1 VAGAFVVCRSAAGSC
16 DIAENCNGTLKTC
29 PTDTFQGTSVICR
42 SSAGLC
48 DVAEHCTGSSA
59 ACPADAMAS
68 SATTCRPSAGACD
81 VAENCT
87 GSSSSCPADG
97 KAASG
102 VVCRSAAGVCDIA
115 EACNGSSDGC
125 PTDAFVGSGTVC
137 RSSTGVCDPQET
149 CSGAGATCPVDTP
162 AGDGDGDGTCDALD
176 DCPTIA
182 DPGQSDADGD
192 NIGDVCD
199 PCNNVRGVYGV
210 KPKIT
215 IVKLLTPP
223 GDDKLKFKGS
233 ITIPPQGGDPTL
245 DPTTEG
251 ARAMIVDSTGTVV
264 LDVTIPPG
272 AYSTTNKAGW
282 KVNGSATTFTY
293 INSGT
298 IIPLPQGIK
307 KFGVKR
313 STKVTGLLKFSIT
326 GKNGSYPVNTGNL
339 PLIGTVILDVPFATT
354 GLCGESKF
362 PGPPNPLSSCAVVS
376 SGNVVRCK

>member
-1 VAGAFVVCRSAAGSC
+1 
-16 DIAENCNGTLKTC
+16 
-29 PTDTFQGTSVICR
+29 
-42 SSAGLC
+42 
-48 DVAEHCTGSSA
+48 
-59 ACPADAMAS
+59 M
-68 SATTCRPSAGACD
+68 
-81 VAENCT
+81 
-87 GSSSSCPADG
+87 
-97 KAASG
+97 
-102 VVCRSAAGVCDIA
+102 
-115 EACNGSSDGC
+115 
-125 PTDAFVGSGTVC
+125 GSGTVC

-149 CSGAGATCPVDTP
+149 CSGSNATCPADVP
-162 AGDGDGDGTCDALD
+162 AGDTDGDGTCDLQD
-176 DCPTIA
+176 DCPNVS
-182 DPGQSDADGD
+182 DPSQSDADGD
-192 NIGDVCD
+192 NIGDACD

-233 ITIPPQGGDPTL
+233 ITIPPQGGDPTR
-245 DPTTEG
+245 DPVSEG

-272 AYSTTNKAGW
+272 AYNVANKAGW

-307 KFGVKR
+307 KFGLKR
-313 STKVTGLLKFSIT
+313 STKVTGLIGQHHGQERQLP
-326 GKNGSYPVNTGNL
+326 GRHGSL

-362 PGPPNPLSSCAVVS
+362 PGPPNPLSNCAVVS
-376 SGNVVRCK
+376 GGNVVRCK